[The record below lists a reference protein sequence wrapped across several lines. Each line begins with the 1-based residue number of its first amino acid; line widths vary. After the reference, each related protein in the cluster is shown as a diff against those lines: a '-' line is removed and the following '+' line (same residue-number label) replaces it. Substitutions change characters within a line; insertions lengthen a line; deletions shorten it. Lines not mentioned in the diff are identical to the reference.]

1 MYTDNTTFINNYGIN
16 GTLSFMVRYN
26 SFIMKNSLIIINETF
41 IEKEGSTIISEK
53 MNNNIELSNLY
64 VQIEVPLFFI

>member
-1 MYTDNTTFINNYGIN
+1 
-16 GTLSFMVRYN
+16 MVRYN